1 MLIPAPAAPVK
12 GASRAGKDNSDDDGA
27 AAASAGA
34 GAAVNPVQPV
44 GAPLVLNMP
53 DITSTPSDA
62 VTASATSKTGR
73 NGDRQGRR
81 AG

>member
-53 DITSTPSDA
+53 DINRQSRSHR
-62 VTASATSKTGR
+62 KR
-73 NGDRQGRR
+73 NIQDWT
-81 AG
+81 